1 MEDEIINARL
11 VHKSILTGRETLNE
25 LKVQKEILEFSENT
39 LQEAEELTKEAIHKV
54 RGMTWWG
61 SFLNLFSF
69 NFSQSKKKRSKKVVD
84 LEQGINGESD
94 NIDEM
99 LDIAL
104 NMNKILKNNNE
115 SIDRIEIKIDKL
127 DDDFINLKK
136 KMNDLL

>member
-39 LQEAEELTKEAIHKV
+39 LQEAEELTKEAIYKV

-61 SFLNLFSF
+61 SFLNFFSF

-84 LEQGINGESD
+84 LEQGINDESD

-104 NMNKILKNNNE
+104 TMNKILKNNND
-115 SIDRIEIKIDKL
+115 SVDRIEIKIDKL

-136 KMNDLL
+136 KINDLL

>member
-1 MEDEIINARL
+1 MEDEYVNARL
-11 VHKSILTGRETLNE
+11 VQKAILTGRETLSE
-25 LKVQKEILEFSENT
+25 LNVQKEILEYSENT
-39 LQEAEELTKEAIHKV
+39 LQEAEELTKEAIYKV

-61 SFLNLFSF
+61 SFLNLFS

-84 LEQGINGESD
+84 LEQGVNGESD

-115 SIDRIEIKIDKL
+115 SIDRIEIKIDKV

>member
-11 VHKSILTGRETLNE
+11 VQKSILTGRETLNE
-25 LKVQKEILEFSENT
+25 LKVQKEILEVSENT
-39 LQEAEELTKEAIHKV
+39 LQEAEELTKEAIYKV

-61 SFLNLFSF
+61 SFLNFFSF
-69 NFSQSKKKRSKKVVD
+69 NFSQSNKKKSKKVVD
-84 LEQGINGESD
+84 LERGINGEND

-104 NMNKILKNNNE
+104 TMNKMLKNNNE
-115 SIDRIEIKIDKL
+115 SIDRIEIKIDKV

>member
-11 VHKSILTGRETLNE
+11 VQKVILTGRETLNE
-25 LKVQKEILEFSENT
+25 LDIQKETLEFSENT
-39 LQEAEELTKEAIHKV
+39 LQEAEELTKEALYKV

-61 SFLNLFSF
+61 SFLNLFLF
-69 NFSQSKKKRSKKVVD
+69 NFSQPNKKKSKKVVD

-104 NMNKILKNNNE
+104 TMNKMLKNNNQ
-115 SIDRIEIKIDKL
+115 SIDRIEVKVDKL
-127 DDDFINLKK
+127 DNDFISIKK
-136 KMNDLL
+136 KINDLL

>member
-1 MEDEIINARL
+1 MEDELINARL
-11 VHKSILTGRETLNE
+11 VQKSILTGRETLNE
-25 LKVQKEILEFSENT
+25 LKTQKEILEFSENT
-39 LQEAEELTKEAIHKV
+39 LQEAEELTKEATHKV

-69 NFSQSKKKRSKKVVD
+69 NFSQSKKKKSKKVVD

-104 NMNKILKNNNE
+104 TMNKMLKNNNE
-115 SIDRIEIKIDKL
+115 SIDRIELKVDKL
-127 DDDFINLKK
+127 DDDLITVKK
-136 KMNDLL
+136 KINDLL